1 MAIHETTN
9 GDHACLCQ
17 LCLVSFVLSACE
29 YVGGCIYTCTCI
41 WQVCFYISLR
51 VFLCSLSWLFVV
63 RESVYCCLTVPVFHT
78 PFIFF
83 FIFFS
88 FLLISRCLPR
98 QSLRP
103 LLSAEFKRKSSILC
117 AQIHMENQG
126 IMVAAHDEDGL
137 T

>member
-1 MAIHETTN
+1 MHMHMARLF
-9 GDHACLCQ
+9 LC
-17 LCLVSFVLSACE
+17 VSFFVRS
-29 YVGGCIYTCTCI
+29 VG
-41 WQVCFYISLR
+41 
-51 VFLCSLSWLFVV
+51 SLSFENLYIAVSPCRF
-63 RESVYCCLTVPVFHT
+63 ST
-78 PFIFF
+78 PLSSFF
-83 FIFFS
+83 LIFFS

>member
-1 MAIHETTN
+1 MHMHMARLFLYFF
-9 GDHACLCQ
+9 ACLSLFAQ
-17 LCLVSFVLSACE
+17 LALCRSRICILLSHRA
-29 YVGGCIYTCTCI
+29 G
-41 WQVCFYISLR
+41 F
-51 VFLCSLSWLFVV
+51 
-63 RESVYCCLTVPVFHT
+63 PHPFHL
-78 PFIFF
+78 FF